1 VTAAEEQA
9 ALMIIAVGLY
19 LYDSCLLLDSN
30 EGILVA
36 RGRGWAAKF
45 ASAIRIRGREL
56 FVPGPLLPHRP
67 MFRLAWNLESAAADQ
82 SWDRRREVFR
92 PLMPLT
98 WGMTLALFVLL
109 PLGLFSRLGE
119 PMLLA
124 AIALIY
130 ANILAALG
138 WVAYKRAAFGLSGKQ
153 LGKLAFES
161 LVCSPFALNLIRK
174 ISLATP
180 VVEDLVPAARRLL
193 APEEWS
199 ACRASLAARVQDRLL
214 DVEEGSAEAKALQ
227 RYRQTVLEEPC
238 PPPKS
243 S

>member
-9 ALMIIAVGLY
+9 ALMVIAVGLY
-19 LYDSCLLLDSN
+19 LYDSCLLLDAN

-67 MFRLAWNLESAAADQ
+67 MFRLAWNVETDVETAAADQ
-82 SWDRRREVFR
+82 TWDRRREVFR

-119 PMLLA
+119 PML
-124 AIALIY
+124 
-130 ANILAALG
+130 LAALG